1 MPHGRERL
9 STAEAGPASSGTAG
23 RPRSPARA
31 RPAAAPPHPPTP
43 TTSAAPPV
51 PAAPARRDT
60 EAGRAAILWA
70 ARHLPARHAHAD
82 TTLKAVAERAGAS
95 PPLILKHFG
104 NKDALLARV
113 MSFETD
119 ATALLGI
126 GAVHGLAGAPMCVP
140 PPSTSSWTGTRPPC
154 RPLSPPGRPG
164 RAGRRC
170 RSHARPRR
178 MTD

>member
-1 MPHGRERL
+1 M

-95 PPLILKHFG
+95 PPLILKYFG

-126 GAVHGLAGAPMCVP
+126 GAVHGLARGTHVRSTAVDVLVDRYAPALQAPLTSVP
-140 PPSTSSWTGTRPPC
+140 AGTG
-154 RPLSPPGRPG
+154 GPG

>member
-31 RPAAAPPHPPTP
+31 RPAAAPPRPPTP

-60 EAGRAAILWA
+60 EAGRAAILRA

-95 PPLILKHFG
+95 PPLILKYFG

-126 GAVHGLAGAPMCVP
+126 GAVYGLARGTHVAFHHRRRPRGPVRARP
-140 PPSTSSWTGTRPPC
+140 AGPSHLRA
-154 RPLSPPGRPG
+154 GRDG
-164 RAGRRC
+164 RAGGADRTPGR
-170 RSHARPRR
+170 
-178 MTD
+178 DG